1 MIYFIDTTRGL
12 KKATTRYAI
21 ITAKK
26 VWKLLQNRITVNEE
40 GIYRRL

>member
-26 VWKLLQNRITVNEE
+26 KKNFPSIFIKTKTQ
-40 GIYRRL
+40 